1 MATIEK
7 RTGPKGI
14 SYRAKVRRTGY
25 PALTKSFESKTR
37 AQQWARSIETKIDA
51 DELID
56 TSEARST
63 TLADALKRYR
73 REITPHKKGARQE
86 EPRINAW
93 RRVSFAHKPL
103 ARVRS
108 SDVAEWRDERI
119 EAGISGQTIRND
131 LSLLSHVFKI
141 ARTEWGMEG
150 LRNPVDD
157 VRRPKGSAPRDRR
170 LLPGEE
176 KALLKHADTEWN
188 ALVILAIETAMR
200 RSELLGLAWSDIDRA
215 QGIARLSD
223 TKNSTPRN
231 VPLSP
236 RALEA
241 LTTLPRR
248 LDGHIFS
255 MDTNQHSIGWR
266 SLRRRAGITGLTFHD
281 LRHEGT
287 SRLIEGGLFNMAE
300 VAAITGHKT
309 MAMLKRYYQADAG
322 ALAKRMKTGER
333 A

>member
-14 SYRAKVRRTGY
+14 SYRVKIRRTGY
-25 PALTKSFESKTR
+25 PSLTKSFESKTR
-37 AQQWARSIETKIDA
+37 AQHWARSIETKIDG

-56 TSEARST
+56 TTEARTT
-63 TLADALKRYR
+63 TLLDALKRYK
-73 REITPHKKGARQE
+73 REVTPHKKGARQE
-86 EPRINAW
+86 ESRIDSW
-93 RRVSFAHKPL
+93 KRVSFADKPL
-103 ARVRS
+103 ARIRS
-108 SDVAEWRDERI
+108 SDIAEWRDQRLD
-119 EAGISGQTIRND
+119 AGISGQTIRND

-150 LRNPVDD
+150 LRNPVED
-157 VRRPKGSAPRDRR
+157 VRRPRGAPPRERR

-176 KALLKHADTEWN
+176 DALLKAADPEWK

-200 RSELLGLAWSDIDRA
+200 RGELLGLRGTDIDRRQRVLHLA
-215 QGIARLSD
+215 D
-223 TKNSTPRN
+223 TKNSTPRT

-241 LTTLPRR
+241 LKTLPKR
-248 LDGHIFS
+248 LDGRVFS
-255 MDTNQHSIGWR
+255 MDENQHSLGWR
-266 SLRRRAGITGLTFHD
+266 ALRKRAGIKDLRFHD

-287 SRLIEGGLFNMAE
+287 SRLVEGGLFNIAE

-309 MAMLKRYYQADAG
+309 MVMLKRYYQADVA
-322 ALAKRMKTGER
+322 ALAQRMKSGQR